1 MSRGPGPGVV
11 VVKVLHTLVYL
22 GVEACVALVVAD
34 GVRGRGGRRA
44 AVAGAVV
51 AAETG
56 VFLALGGR
64 CPLTGVARLLGN
76 PDGAGDIYL
85 PGWFARNLAML
96 HVPVVVLALRLHL
109 PTLLATRAPDARPLP

>member
-1 MSRGPGPGVV
+1 MSRGPGAGVV
-11 VVKVLHTLVYL
+11 AVKAVHTVVYL

-34 GVRGRGGRRA
+34 GIRGRGGPRA

-64 CPLTGVARLLGN
+64 CPLTGAARRLGN

-109 PTLLATRAPDARPLP
+109 PALVRARE